1 MDLPKLTRQPAPITT
16 NLFVELLVERALKIQ
31 DVAMTLVRRAAIS
44 ASKAVSFLKSQ
55 GTEVASIGQLVQ
67 DAAGASAIAVA
78 LQVTSRVLSPS
89 CVEMRLQHEL
99 QKIKNAHEKEATD
112 DEDSDLKNASLLL
125 HNTLTV
131 NVVIDEEHYALA
143 VAVMLD
149 LLFVDNDHST
159 DCAAADATLSAFT
172 LVKSD
177 NGWASTLSFD
187 GSGANGGPGVQC
199 LATIPGEDDGVAFTP
214 DDAYPVAIH
223 FHTPASFMNALS
235 LWSAWSR
242 YREANIPG
250 QRKSAMA
257 RARLLV
263 ANVPVPRGA
272 KVVLSFDDLLV
283 SPEGNEIMAEYN
295 KHRTAFFPLS
305 EV

>member
-1 MDLPKLTRQPAPITT
+1 MDLPKLTHQPAPITT
-16 NLFVELLVERALKIQ
+16 TLFVELVVERALKIQ

-55 GTEVASIGQLVQ
+55 GSEVASISQLVQ
-67 DAAGASAIAVA
+67 DAAGASIIAVE
-78 LQVTSRVLSPS
+78 LEVTSRVLSPS
-89 CVEMRLQHEL
+89 CVEMRLEHEIH
-99 QKIKNAHEKEATD
+99 KIENKHEKEATD
-112 DEDSDLKNASLLL
+112 DEDNDLKNASLRL

-143 VAVMLD
+143 VAIMLD
-149 LLFVDNDHST
+149 LLFMDNDRSA
-159 DCAAADATLSAFT
+159 DDAAAEPTLGAFT
-172 LVKSD
+172 LVKSE

-187 GSGANGGPGVQC
+187 GSGASGGPGVQC

-214 DDAYPVAIH
+214 DDAYPLAIH

-235 LWSAWSR
+235 LGSAWSL
-242 YREANIPG
+242 YREANTAG

-272 KVVLSFDDLLV
+272 KVVLSFDDLME
-283 SPEGNEIMAEYN
+283 SPEG
-295 KHRTAFFPLS
+295 S
-305 EV
+305 EVMTDYKPQALLRLASEV